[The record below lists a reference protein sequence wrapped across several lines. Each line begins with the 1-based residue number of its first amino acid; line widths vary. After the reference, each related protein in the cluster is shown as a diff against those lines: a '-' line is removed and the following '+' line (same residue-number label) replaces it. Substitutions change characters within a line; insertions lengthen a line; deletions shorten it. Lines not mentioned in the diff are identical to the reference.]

1 MRYNTVLTAS
11 LHPKT
16 RRQLESIK
24 RGLALRCF
32 LVQDPAAPPFVQ
44 SVHHPIFY
52 KSSGQAWMRDGN
64 GQWVLAPDELVPPP
78 PQPPIEQRG
87 DSAPAQGQLQPAIV
101 HHFGPAFGVPV
112 EPPSAPHVLSS
123 GHTITNR
130 HIDPR
135 LLALPEDDDHDGYL
149 SPYAIAK
156 DTLRPALK
164 VGGAR
169 QKTKDTKGKK
179 CQRDSDSSNDS
190 DDDTPAPKCG
200 RPQGSTNFAKEDIK
214 KLFDIMEKTLPI
226 GQKGWK
232 VVESKYN
239 KYALANDKSERN
251 IKSLQT
257 KYNQIL
263 RKKKPTGR
271 AVCPPEIK
279 RAHHIEGLI
288 DQRAN
293 TRVLSDSDVDVDVDG
308 GGDPS
313 SDEGVEVVPPAS
325 SVRTAVARRAPSP
338 PIRRSHVNAPDLVNT
353 ISKVFDPEAQKT
365 CETDR
370 AQRSFQTTHLFSLT
384 QQLRDA
390 QTANENLRNQ
400 ITTMQTRVHDVERA
414 RDRAEMKLEMVQVS
428 SASGSVDHR
437 RSRSA
442 VYKDYPDLVRV
453 NGKVRNASTDDDAE
467 KENRVPQS
475 SSSHSRHSRTHFN
488 SSFDL
493 ECSVS
498 PLPTANTTGPSA
510 ADGGAN

>member
-1 MRYNTVLTAS
+1 MA
-11 LHPKT
+11 
-16 RRQLESIK
+16 
-24 RGLALRCF
+24 
-32 LVQDPAAPPFVQ
+32 DPAAPPFVQ

-64 GQWVLAPDELVPPP
+64 GQWALAPDELVPPP

-87 DSAPAQGQLQPAIV
+87 VSASAQGQLQPTIA
-101 HHFGPAFGVPV
+101 HHFGPVFGVPV
-112 EPPSAPHVLSS
+112 EPPSAPHILSS

-135 LLALPEDDDHDGYL
+135 LLALPEDDNHDGYL

-169 QKTKDTKGKK
+169 QKTKDTNGKK

-190 DDDTPAPKCG
+190 DNDAPAPKRGC
-200 RPQGSTNFAKEDIK
+200 PQGSTNFAKEEIK

-239 KYALANDKSERN
+239 KYALVNDKSERD

-257 KYNQIL
+257 KYNQVYFSE
-263 RKKKPTGR
+263 K
-271 AVCPPEIK
+271 E
-279 RAHHIEGLI
+279 AHGPRL
-288 DQRAN
+288 N
-293 TRVLSDSDVDVDVDG
+293 TRVPSDSDVDVDVDVDG

-325 SVRTAVARRAPSP
+325 SVRTAVERRAPSP

-353 ISKVFDPEAQKT
+353 ISKVFDPEVQKT
-365 CETDR
+365 RETDR
-370 AQRSFQTTHLFSLT
+370 AQWSFQTTHLFSLT
-384 QQLRDA
+384 QQLHDA

-400 ITTMQTRVHDVERA
+400 ITTMQTRVHDVEHA

-442 VYKDYPDLVRV
+442 VYKDYPDLVRI
-453 NGKVRNASTDDDAE
+453 NGKVRSCKGNL
-467 KENRVPQS
+467 S
-475 SSSHSRHSRTHFN
+475 SVRERGRLAGESEVTQ
-488 SSFDL
+488 L
-493 ECSVS
+493 TV
-498 PLPTANTTGPSA
+498 LNTGF
-510 ADGGAN
+510 